1 MKNAFEIRLNT
12 LIRAFVRTFDKLVE
26 NFKNY
31 KAVAQRE
38 IDCLE
43 VMIKVKD
50 DKIKE
55 QQESV
60 EEYELALKIPRLHYK
75 HLEKLRFAEIMQQ
88 LVIGVSVSALGSFFP

>member
-31 KAVAQRE
+31 KSVAQRE

-55 QQESV
+55 Q
-60 EEYELALKIPRLHYK
+60 
-75 HLEKLRFAEIMQQ
+75 
-88 LVIGVSVSALGSFFP
+88 